1 MSTARWWPVVAPVV
15 AVASLGFVGWAVAQ
29 SPGAAQVILAR
40 APAEVAPAG
49 QPAARALQ
57 KGERLSPGDR
67 VRTGRGGAAE
77 LLLGDGSLVRLGELS
92 DLELDRLDVD
102 AGGRPTTARFNLQSG
117 QARAWVARQVVAK
130 VSTGVGRFA
139 VQTPTAVAAVRQTD
153 FAVVQ
158 AAGLGAPGSPPA
170 GSPGTGPPPGS
181 GQARVYTFAGLV
193 RTEGLSSPRFVEC
206 SRNRLTQVEPQ
217 REPVPCRIIPL
228 RERQDVLRQLAFEAV
243 HLEPGNPDLAS
254 LGALGTVLVGEKMAG
269 DWAFG
274 GGTVFKPNP
283 DPLAGE
289 TGTASVTVIVK

>member
-1 MSTARWWPVVAPVV
+1 M
-15 AVASLGFVGWAVAQ
+15 
-29 SPGAAQVILAR
+29 
-40 APAEVAPAG
+40 
-49 QPAARALQ
+49 
-57 KGERLSPGDR
+57 
-67 VRTGRGGAAE
+67 
-77 LLLGDGSLVRLGELS
+77 
-92 DLELDRLDVD
+92 
-102 AGGRPTTARFNLQSG
+102 
-117 QARAWVARQVVAK
+117 ARQVVAK
-130 VSTGVGRFA
+130 VSAGVGRFA

-153 FAVVQ
+153 FAVIQ
-158 AAGLGAPGSPPA
+158 AASLGAPGSPPA
-170 GSPGTGPPPGS
+170 

-254 LGALGTVLVGEKMAG
+254 LGALGAVLVGERMAG

-283 DPLAGE
+283 DPLASE

>member
-1 MSTARWWPVVAPVV
+1 MSTARWWPVVAPMV

-29 SPGAAQVILAR
+29 TPGAAQVILAR
-40 APAEVAPAG
+40 APAGVAPAG

-158 AAGLGAPGSPPA
+158 AASLGAPGSPPA
-170 GSPGTGPPPGS
+170 

-283 DPLAGE
+283 DPLASE

>member
-1 MSTARWWPVVAPVV
+1 M
-15 AVASLGFVGWAVAQ
+15 
-29 SPGAAQVILAR
+29 
-40 APAEVAPAG
+40 
-49 QPAARALQ
+49 
-57 KGERLSPGDR
+57 
-67 VRTGRGGAAE
+67 
-77 LLLGDGSLVRLGELS
+77 
-92 DLELDRLDVD
+92 
-102 AGGRPTTARFNLQSG
+102 
-117 QARAWVARQVVAK
+117 
-130 VSTGVGRFA
+130 
-139 VQTPTAVAAVRQTD
+139 RQTD

-158 AAGLGAPGSPPA
+158 AASLGAPGAP
-170 GSPGTGPPPGS
+170 PGTGPQPGS
-181 GQARVYTFAGLV
+181 GQARVYTFAGIV

-254 LGALGTVLVGEKMAG
+254 LGALGAVLVGEKMAG